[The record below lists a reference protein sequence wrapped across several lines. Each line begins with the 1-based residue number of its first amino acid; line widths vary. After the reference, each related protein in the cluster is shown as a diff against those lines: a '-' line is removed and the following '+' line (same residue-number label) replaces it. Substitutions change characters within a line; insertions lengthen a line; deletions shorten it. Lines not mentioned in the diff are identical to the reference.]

1 MVLPCKN
8 KEEGGSARALP
19 VAAPMPKSVSLLREK
34 KESLD
39 CLVLAY
45 LSVVERP
52 CIYSECSPSLTVI
65 RGLSHWRVCVLI

>member
-34 KESLD
+34 KESSD
-39 CLVLAY
+39 CLVLG
-45 LSVVERP
+45 S
-52 CIYSECSPSLTVI
+52 
-65 RGLSHWRVCVLI
+65 VCVPVRMRMRIGVPFTVGVAMYL